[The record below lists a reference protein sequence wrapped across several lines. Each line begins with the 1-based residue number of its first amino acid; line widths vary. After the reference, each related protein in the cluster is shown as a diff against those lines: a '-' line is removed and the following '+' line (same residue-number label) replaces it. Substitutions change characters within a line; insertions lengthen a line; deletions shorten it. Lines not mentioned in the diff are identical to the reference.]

1 MTGVMCVEVAS
12 NASNLLMDIKPGYM
26 LGAKP
31 RQQAWGHCI
40 GVIAGA
46 LASTP
51 LFYALFLSE
60 YKPGDNVQNK
70 MVTEQFAF
78 PSAVQW
84 KGVSDLVTSIFGD
97 GGQGSLLTTSI
108 IWSMVI
114 AAVVG
119 LVFEV
124 ARIASR
130 GKFPLSPL
138 AIGLGVVVPPDSTLA
153 MFAGAA
159 FFWLMHKL
167 YHARKESNGHKI
179 WIESHEPICAGL
191 IAGAAL
197 IGIGDILVKVF
208 LLK

>member
-1 MTGVMCVEVAS
+1 
-12 NASNLLMDIKPGYM
+12 
-26 LGAKP
+26 
-31 RQQAWGHCI
+31 
-40 GVIAGA
+40 
-46 LASTP
+46 
-51 LFYALFLSE
+51 
-60 YKPGDNVQNK
+60 
-70 MVTEQFAF
+70 
-78 PSAVQW
+78 
-84 KGVSDLVTSIFGD
+84 
-97 GGQGSLLTTSI
+97 
-108 IWSMVI
+108 MVI